1 MFLHLSCVGGD
12 SLKYYLGK
20 ITWTLIHK
28 SLQRTHQFDFIDRS
42 FCLVVYSIKFLSLFS
57 CCGVHYG
64 FSMLWEMLKCTK
76 HVHCICCVIPFKCQP
91 HKMVKN
97 NTAIWVRPK
106 WPQGMNG
113 FRLEKWHPLWSISVS
128 KLYFWQKNATMI
140 KNIFVKQK

>member
-1 MFLHLSCVGGD
+1 MVGGD
-12 SLKYYLGK
+12 PLKYFLGK
-20 ITWTLIHK
+20 IPWNLIHK

-42 FCLVVYSIKFLSLFS
+42 FCLVVYSIKVFSLFS

-64 FSMLWEMLKCTK
+64 FSMLWEMLKRTK
-76 HVHCICCVIPFKCQP
+76 HVHCILLCFKCQP

-106 WPQGMNG
+106 GPQGMNG

-140 KNIFVKQK
+140 KNVFEKQK